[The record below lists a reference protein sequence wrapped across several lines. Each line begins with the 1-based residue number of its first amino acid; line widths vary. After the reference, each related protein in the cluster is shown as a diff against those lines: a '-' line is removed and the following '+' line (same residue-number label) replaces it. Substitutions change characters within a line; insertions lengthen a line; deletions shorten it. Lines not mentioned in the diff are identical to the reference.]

1 MTTPDTLTAPGE
13 SAAPPRETP
22 APARLLRK
30 LAESPETGVITACVL
45 VFAVIALNASTYASV
60 GNLQVMGRD
69 LAQVGILA
77 IGESLVILTGGID
90 LSVGA
95 LAGFSGIL
103 AAWFNVNEGL
113 PAPLAILVTLAI
125 CAAIGLWHGT
135 LVTRLNVP
143 PFVITL
149 VTYTTTIG
157 AALAVTT
164 GTPINNLDPLFGN
177 LSAYYIGEVPVP
189 ALFFVAAVV
198 VAWFVLERTYVG
210 RQIYAVGGNKE
221 AARLAGIPVAR
232 RITSAYV
239 ASATLAGVVGILV
252 IGRMNVADPS
262 VGSSGWE
269 LTAIA
274 AAVVGGVSLF
284 GGEGRIIGIAA
295 GAILLEFI
303 SNGLLALHVSAYD
316 QQMVQGGVLGVAILA
331 DRWRARRFGRGRR

>member
-1 MTTPDTLTAPGE
+1 MSTQALFPPQDAR
-13 SAAPPRETP
+13 PPRP
-22 APARLLRK
+22 GAGARRSPLRI
-30 LAESPETGVITACVL
+30 LIESPEAGVIAACAA
-45 VFAVIALNASTYASV
+45 VFLLISLKAPTYTSV

-95 LAGFSGIL
+95 LAGLAGIL
-103 AAWFNVNEGL
+103 AAWFNADEGV
-113 PAPLAILVTLAI
+113 PAPAAIALTVLI
-125 CAAIGLWHGT
+125 CAAVGFWHGT
-135 LVTRLNVP
+135 MVTRLNVP

-149 VTYTTTIG
+149 VTYTVSIG

-164 GTPINNLDPLFGN
+164 GTPINGISPLFSN
-177 LSAYYIGEVPVP
+177 LSAYYVGEVPVP
-189 ALFFVAAVV
+189 ALFFAAAAVL
-198 VAWFVLERTYVG
+198 AWFVLERTYVG

-221 AARLAGIPVAR
+221 AARLAGIPTGR
-232 RITSAYV
+232 RIISAYV
-239 ASATLAGVVGILV
+239 ASSVLASVVGILV

-262 VGSSGWE
+262 VGGTGWE

-284 GGEGRIIGIAA
+284 GGEGRIAGIAA

-303 SNGLLALHVSAYD
+303 SNGLLALKVSPYD
-316 QQMVQGGVLGVAILA
+316 QQMVQGGVLGVAILL
-331 DRWRARRFGRGRR
+331 DRWRARRFGRARG